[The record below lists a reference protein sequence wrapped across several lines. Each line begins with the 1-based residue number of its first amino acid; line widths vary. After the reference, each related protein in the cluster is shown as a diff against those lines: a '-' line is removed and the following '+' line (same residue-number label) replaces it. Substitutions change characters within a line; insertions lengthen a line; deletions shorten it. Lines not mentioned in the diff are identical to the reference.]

1 MVDVVLTSSDSKEY
15 KVSQNAISQSNLI
28 KNMLNDLDI
37 VDGTPI
43 PLPNVTSQILE
54 IVIQVIYIILNHQY
68 LNMHVDDV
76 PPTEPVKKS
85 LDDILP
91 EDAELVKV
99 PHKVLFDIILAAN
112 YLDIPG
118 LLDLGCKTV
127 ANNLKNKTIDEV
139 QTEYEIPKEH
149 WFTEEERAKIDEEI
163 RWANG
168 GTNATSP
175 KRTHY
180 IQTHYESQT
189 HLTQF
194 VTDQVDRVKSF
205 KYDSEP
211 SLNNIKHQS
220 RRKSKST
227 SKIQYVVAP
236 TLTANKFNSTFA
248 KRLSVMDTLIHHKI
262 KSIANQSSKT
272 GIFRNGKISNP
283 LKIGG
288 LSVTID
294 PKSPIPAQANLSQPN
309 SPVHLTDFDPIFLDG
324 SPKYSL
330 GHFDFDRVSNP
341 FDLGS
346 TNQCRTP
353 FDLEIY
359 ANMQDEQDVRVE
371 NKDSD
376 MLPEIPGELMSDRYL
391 LNELKELV
399 CGLLEADINP
409 RRFPGAQPVSFGGY
423 HIDELKQEN
432 YFVSEKADGIR
443 CLLFTRTLKDL
454 TVESYLID
462 RKNNYYKHRFGLP
475 MPKLKTSHRHTIVD
489 GELVIEQKTGRDP
502 ELYFLLFDAL
512 VVDEK
517 NLTRRPYTSRL
528 GYLRQH
534 VIQPYQE
541 SCAKNPKY
549 RKLFPFTF
557 RQKRLE
563 LSYQLPIVFRHMQS
577 YQHETDGVIFTSAVA
592 PYTFGTC
599 DKMLKWKPA
608 EENTVDFKI
617 LKVQVNGEFERHLG
631 ILIQNEEYE
640 DFGKLTLDSATEEKY
655 TNQSLM
661 N

>member
-1 MVDVVLTSSDSKEY
+1 MF
-15 KVSQNAISQSNLI
+15 
-28 KNMLNDLDI
+28 
-37 VDGTPI
+37 
-43 PLPNVTSQILE
+43 PLP
-54 IVIQVIYIILNHQY
+54 
-68 LNMHVDDV
+68 
-76 PPTEPVKKS
+76 
-85 LDDILP
+85 
-91 EDAELVKV
+91 
-99 PHKVLFDIILAAN
+99 
-112 YLDIPG
+112 
-118 LLDLGCKTV
+118 
-127 ANNLKNKTIDEV
+127 
-139 QTEYEIPKEH
+139 
-149 WFTEEERAKIDEEI
+149 
-163 RWANG
+163 
-168 GTNATSP
+168 
-175 KRTHY
+175 
-180 IQTHYESQT
+180 
-189 HLTQF
+189 
-194 VTDQVDRVKSF
+194 
-205 KYDSEP
+205 
-211 SLNNIKHQS
+211 
-220 RRKSKST
+220 
-227 SKIQYVVAP
+227 
-236 TLTANKFNSTFA
+236 
-248 KRLSVMDTLIHHKI
+248 
-262 KSIANQSSKT
+262 
-272 GIFRNGKISNP
+272 FR
-283 LKIGG
+283 
-288 LSVTID
+288 
-294 PKSPIPAQANLSQPN
+294 
-309 SPVHLTDFDPIFLDG
+309 F
-324 SPKYSL
+324 
-330 GHFDFDRVSNP
+330 
-341 FDLGS
+341 
-346 TNQCRTP
+346 
-353 FDLEIY
+353 
-359 ANMQDEQDVRVE
+359 
-371 NKDSD
+371 
-376 MLPEIPGELMSDRYL
+376 
-391 LNELKELV
+391 
-399 CGLLEADINP
+399 
-409 RRFPGAQPVSFGGY
+409 RFPGAQPVSFGGY

-640 DFGKLTLDSATEEKY
+640 DFGKLTLDSATEEKWKNDNY
-655 TNQSLM
+655 YDRIIECRFDFNWPNHWKFSRFRDDKLTANHISVYKKIKESINDNVTKEMLIEAAPSIYE
-661 N
+661 NWRLREPNTPAPRT